1 MTQIFEIRSK
11 WAKPSFK
18 GFFRAKMTSMQRNK
32 SEQPYMPP
40 ASPMQFFARQYMR
53 LQFHH
58 EMEESYEEKRT
69 MIGVVVRRTN
79 LAIEHHASKIYTR
92 RAMFKQFGRLLIEGT
107 AYNVTEVEK
116 MRKYVMT
123 HNNAAK
129 RENWC
134 RVVYKVIMKD
144 DGSEFECECGQFK
157 HMGMLWCHVLRVM
170 DVLHLEESPVKQVDE
185 GCKRY
190 YARTPIVV
198 PERPVG

>member
-1 MTQIFEIRSK
+1 
-11 WAKPSFK
+11 
-18 GFFRAKMTSMQRNK
+18 
-32 SEQPYMPP
+32 MPP
-40 ASPMQFFARQYMR
+40 ASPMQIFARQYMR

-79 LAIEHHASKIYTR
+79 LAIECHASKIYT

-116 MRKYVMT
+116 MKKYVKT

-144 DGSEFECECGQFK
+144 DGSEFECECSQFK
-157 HMGMLWCHVLRVM
+157 HLGMLWCHVLRV
-170 DVLHLEESPVKQVDE
+170 H
-185 GCKRY
+185 
-190 YARTPIVV
+190 
-198 PERPVG
+198 